1 MGQYKSGNSDA
12 FSELFDRYE
21 KRLKAYLKRRLGTY
35 GQLYAEDIFQMT
47 WLKIHSARKR
57 FDSSKK
63 FSTWLYTIA
72 LNNLRDHLRSPHI
85 KSKHDVF
92 DENQKFKTEEMSA
105 EQSLISR
112 EDFEQVSEVLQLLPE
127 AQREIVILSDWEGF
141 SSKEIGD
148 ILGLKD
154 ATVRQQLSRS
164 RKFITDRLKE
174 SLT

>member
-1 MGQYKSGNSDA
+1 MQSSTNRVFFFRVILSNNQ
-12 FSELFDRYE
+12 
-21 KRLKAYLKRRLGTY
+21 TV
-35 GQLYAEDIFQMT
+35 AEFIY
-47 WLKIHSARKR
+47 RKK

-85 KSKHDVF
+85 KSKHDAF
-92 DENQKFKTEEMSA
+92 DENQRFETEEMSA
-105 EQSLISR
+105 EQSMISR
-112 EDFEQVSEVLQLLPE
+112 EDFEQVSRALQLLPE

-141 SSKEIGD
+141 SSKEIRD
-148 ILGLKD
+148 ILDLKD